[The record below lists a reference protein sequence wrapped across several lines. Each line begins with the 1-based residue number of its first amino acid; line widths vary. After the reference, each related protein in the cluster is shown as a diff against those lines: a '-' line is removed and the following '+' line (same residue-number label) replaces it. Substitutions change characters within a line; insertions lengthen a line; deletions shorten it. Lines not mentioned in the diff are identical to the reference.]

1 MASSGSSRRTFLKAA
16 TAGAASALLPMPAIA
31 QGAAGRV
38 VVVGGGFA
46 GATCARFLKRINP
59 RLTVTLVE
67 VNRTFTACPFSNN
80 VIAGLR
86 DLKAQQFGYD
96 KVATDG
102 ITLAFAEAKGVDAK
116 ARNVTLG
123 DGSRLDY
130 DRLIVAPGID
140 MRWDA
145 LPGYNEAAARAHAA
159 CLEGRRA
166 DAARCARSSTPWR
179 TAAPWSCRRRRIRSA
194 ARPDPTSA
202 PA

>member
-1 MASSGSSRRTFLKAA
+1 MTNSGSSRRTFLKTTA
-16 TAGAASALLPMPAIA
+16 AGAASALLPMPAIA

-46 GATCARFLKRINP
+46 GATCARFLKQINP

-96 KVATDG
+96 KVAADG
-102 ITLAFAEAKGVDAK
+102 VTLAFAEATGVDAK

-123 DGSRLDY
+123 NGTRLDY
-130 DRLIVAPGID
+130 DRLVVAPGID
-140 MRWDA
+140 IRWDA
-145 LPGYNEAAARAHAA
+145 TAGLQRSRGRTHAA
-159 CLEGRRA
+159 CLEGRRT
-166 DAARCARSSTPWR
+166 DAAPAHPARIRCR
-179 TAAPWSCRRRRIRSA
+179 TAAPW
-194 ARPDPTSA
+194 
-202 PA
+202 